1 MLPDVKKITFRSY
14 GGTDRGLE
22 REENE
27 DAMLVDDVHN
37 VFAVADGLGGLPQ
50 GAYASRLAIEA
61 LEKIVNESEGLDEVD
76 LRGLFQKINKEL
88 HIAGQKVNKEL
99 GIGTTLTMAR
109 VVNGEIFIAHVGD
122 TGIFRF
128 RDGQCE
134 KLTVDHT
141 MAQEMRSRL
150 APDEDIYIPEY
161 FSHTLTRC
169 LGQMP
174 SLKCD
179 VYRYEVEP
187 GDRLLMFSDGV
198 TKVFEEQGLVDCAN
212 KASSPEV
219 FVDNIIDFANEQ
231 GGPDN
236 CTAIALFFE
245 YS

>member
-27 DAMLVDDVHN
+27 DALLVDDVHK

-50 GAYASRLAIEA
+50 GAYASRLAVEA
-61 LEKIVNESEGLDEVD
+61 LERILKEREGLKGVD
-76 LRGLFQKINKEL
+76 FRDLFQEINKEV
-88 HIAGQKVNKEL
+88 HIAGEKVNKEL
-99 GIGTTLTMAR
+99 GIGTTLTMAQ
-109 VVNGEIFIAHVGD
+109 VTDGEVLIAHVGD

-128 RDGQCE
+128 RKGECK

-150 APDEDIYIPEY
+150 DPDEDIYIPEY

-169 LGQMP
+169 IGQLA

-179 VYRYEVEP
+179 FYRYEIEP

-198 TKVFEEQGLVDCAN
+198 TKVFEEGELVECVI
-212 KASSPEV
+212 KVASPQELV
-219 FVDNIIDFANEQ
+219 NNIIDFANER

-236 CTAIALFFE
+236 CTAIALFF
-245 YS
+245 